1 MTIKSTIKQQAMKKA
16 MQIWE
21 LKNGES
27 IDPLF
32 AYLIDVLCELS
43 YENRNCIEDIRER
56 LLNHIASVLTP
67 DHLSASK
74 PASTILRVMPTEPT
88 IEIDKHTI
96 FYTEALPTSIL
107 NSGIKAINFAPV
119 TDHIKLVRGE
129 IKHLLCERNLYRI
142 GMDGEKDL
150 LTRANAFSQDLNR
163 CLWIGLDL
171 DEKVETL
178 QDIHFY
184 IDLANLSNRY
194 ELYDLLSLSSWSIDG
209 KSMQIAPGINNP
221 SHSTGK
227 RPGRIFSHY
236 DKLNMSDEEVMDKYK
251 KQFLHIKSNI
261 RIASL
266 KKRPFPEELS
276 LFFPSRVKE
285 LEPQY
290 WIKVLLPANF
300 KPEEVDEF
308 QVHLNAFPVSNK
320 NLQTQTFDNSRSIT
334 GIIPLKV
341 NVGEY
346 FFAVDKVEDSHKRQY
361 SMLPY
366 ASPEQG
372 GTYTIKKNGLERFST
387 RSLADMLE
395 YLIDLMHSD
404 IAVFHALKI
413 DGMKQTFADMEQ
425 TIASVRN
432 KITDSNARIPE
443 IPTYLIIDGK
453 EKDDYIYADYWTTN
467 CESANNLNYGTRLKP
482 MGSIPVENSSC
493 IMLRTTRGGK
503 SISKNEDRLN
513 AYKYSMTSHD
523 RLFSAADFENFCY
536 MKYGDRIQQVS
547 IRKGIA
553 CSNKSKQGLTRTVDI
568 CLVPLPGYRDVMH
581 DPITLGELKIELE
594 KRAPSIFNIR
604 VIIEDSPVYQQSGKE
619 Q

>member
-1 MTIKSTIKQQAMKKA
+1 MTIKSTIKQHALKKA
-16 MQIWE
+16 RQIWE

-67 DHLSASK
+67 DHLTASK
-74 PASTILRVMPTEPT
+74 PASTILQVMPTEPRV
-88 IEIDKHTI
+88 EIGRHTI
-96 FYTEALPTSIL
+96 FYTEELSSPIINTGL
-107 NSGIKAINFAPV
+107 KAINFAPV
-119 TDHIKLVRGE
+119 ADHIKLVRGE
-129 IKHLLCERNLYRI
+129 VKHLLCERNLYRI
-142 GMDGEKDL
+142 GMEGEKDL
-150 LTRANAFSQDLNR
+150 LARATAFSQDMNR
-163 CLWIGLDL
+163 CLWIGCDL

-184 IDLANLSNRY
+184 IDLGNLSNRY
-194 ELYDLLSLSSWSIDG
+194 ELYDLLSLSSWSIEG
-209 KSMQIAPGINNP
+209 KKMQVATGI
-221 SHSTGK
+221 STSDRTTIK
-227 RPGRIFSHY
+227 RQGGIFSHY
-236 DKLNMSDEEVMDKYK
+236 DKLNISDEEIMDKYIR
-251 KQFLHIKSNI
+251 QFLHIKSSI
-261 RIASL
+261 RIAPLNKHS
-266 KKRPFPEELS
+266 FPEELIP
-276 LFFPSRVKE
+276 FFSSRVKE

-290 WIKVLLPANF
+290 WIKILLPANF
-300 KPEEVDEF
+300 KPEEIDEF
-308 QVHLNAFPVSNK
+308 QVYLNAFPVSNK

-341 NVGEY
+341 NTGEY

-366 ASPEQG
+366 TSPEHG

-387 RSLADMLE
+387 RSLADILE

-425 TIASVRN
+425 TIALVRN

-443 IPTYLIIDGK
+443 IPTYLIIDAK
-453 EKDDYIYADYWTTN
+453 EKDECIYADYWVTQ
-467 CESANNLNYGTRLKP
+467 CEMANNLNYGTRLKP
-482 MGSIPVENSSC
+482 LGTIPVENNSC
-493 IMLRTTRGGK
+493 VMLRATKGGK

-513 AYKYSMTSHD
+513 AYKYSLTSHD

-553 CSNKSKQGLTRTVDI
+553 CSNKPNHGLQRTVDI
-568 CLVPLPGYRDVMH
+568 CLVPLPEYREVMH
-581 DPITLGELKIELE
+581 DPITQGELKTELE
-594 KRAPSIFNIR
+594 KRSPSIFNLR
-604 VIIEDSPVYQQSGKE
+604 VIIEDTPVYQR
-619 Q
+619 